1 MNVHNHAQ
9 LHDRPLLRFVVLTNK
24 NEYIVNGTDNIE
36 AGYRAINLA
45 GLLDEELKDVVPG
58 EDDDT
63 RQVVTWSQHEEKE

>member
-45 GLLDEELKDVVPG
+45 GLLDEELKAVVPC

>member
-45 GLLDEELKDVVPG
+45 GLLDEELKDVVPC

-63 RQVVTWSQHEEKE
+63 RQVFTWSQYEEKA